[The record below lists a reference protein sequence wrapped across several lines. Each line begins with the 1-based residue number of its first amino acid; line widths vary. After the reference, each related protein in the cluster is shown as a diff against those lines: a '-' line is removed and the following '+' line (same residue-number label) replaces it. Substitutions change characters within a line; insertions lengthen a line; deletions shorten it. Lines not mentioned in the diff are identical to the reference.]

1 MNLDFMASLDLIS
14 RVHGLITTARFNV
27 LKRRRHHKKTNTPR
41 GAADIH
47 FVAAAGTAPIHAE
60 RMLAEYGVPVWDR
73 KLCRTE
79 KQPDGRIIHHVAMKV
94 PASQVTFARYLMTCY
109 GCQVDGK
116 PVAQSPLPPKWSDG
130 QRGAPDDPQPV
141 AARKASQPA
150 RNKRPKTSRTT
161 ITKARRALWR
171 IMDEI

>member
-1 MNLDFMASLDLIS
+1 MNLDFMASIDLIS
-14 RVHGLITTARFNV
+14 RVHGLIRTIEFSTIR
-27 LKRRRHHKKTNTPR
+27 KRRKHHKRTDQAR

-141 AARKASQPA
+141 AARS
-150 RNKRPKTSRTT
+150 KRPKTSRTT